1 MFGISIPEVL
11 LILAIALIVLG
22 PKKLP
27 ELAKSLGRGI
37 AEFKKATNE
46 IKESINFDDDFNSI
60 KSSFNDASKN
70 MGSTVNINKDD
81 EQPVETDADT
91 SDDPDY
97 VVDKKEEVPPRDF
110 DNG

>member
-1 MFGISIPEVL
+1 MFGISIPEIL

-70 MGSTVNINKDD
+70 MGSPVNINQEDD
-81 EQPVETDADT
+81 KPVETDTDVSDS
-91 SDDPDY
+91 SDD
-97 VVDKKEEVPPRDF
+97 VVNKEEGALKDF

>member
-27 ELAKSLGRGI
+27 DLAKSLGRGI

-46 IKESINFDDDFNSI
+46 IKESINFDEDLNTI
-60 KSSFNDASKN
+60 KTSFNGANSN
-70 MGSTVNINKDD
+70 MEPPDTNNNDD
-81 EQPVETDADT
+81 TPVEVDEDISQD
-91 SDDPDY
+91 SDN
-97 VVDKKEEVPPRDF
+97 VVDKKKERSEDYH
-110 DNG
+110 NG

>member
-1 MFGISIPEVL
+1 MFGISIPEIL

-46 IKESINFDDDFNSI
+46 IKESINFEDDFNTI
-60 KSSFNDASKN
+60 KTSFNDTSNN
-70 MGSTVNINKDD
+70 MGSPVNINQEDD
-81 EQPVETDADT
+81 KPVETDTDVSDS
-91 SDDPDY
+91 SDD
-97 VVDKKEEVPPRDF
+97 VVNKEDGALKDF